1 MSSRE
6 ILMGLLDSDVE
17 CGQSWIRK
25 AIVGTGK
32 LEWLSLRRDIAVVR
46 LGQIIELEPLV
57 RAFFD
62 RVAWPMQGSDVGALE
77 DHAKLLVALAFSE
90 IPLSSKE
97 VSNAAD
103 SLGLAWERF
112 RGVLVV
118 NHFLKST

>member
-1 MSSRE
+1 MSSRQ
-6 ILMGLLDSDVE
+6 ILMGVLDFDVD
-17 CGQSWIRK
+17 GTVRK

-32 LEWLSLRRDIAVVR
+32 LEWLPLRRDIAVVR
-46 LGQIIELEPLV
+46 MGQIIELEPLV

-97 VSNAAD
+97 VSNAAE
-103 SLGLAWERF
+103 SLGWAVGNGRYP
-112 RGVLVV
+112 V
-118 NHFLKST
+118 NYFLKST